1 MAQTFDQHISQAGIL
16 TTGSATTPLPFSDAT
31 STSAGITTAWSVSG
45 IRSLKSNGLVDSVS
59 YSVVCTAQVGI
70 GSNKTL
76 SRKAYTHSMD
86 LEGDSPTIALAD
98 LTENDVLGWV
108 RTGLGST
115 EIQRIEESILP
126 PKTQYDF
133 DANREIR
140 VGASLPWS

>member
-31 STSAGITTAWSVSG
+31 STSAGITTTWSVSG

-76 SRKAYTHSMD
+76 SRKSYTHSMD

-108 RTGLGST
+108 KTGLGTT
-115 EIQRIEESILP
+115 EITRIEESILP
-126 PKTQYDF
+126 PKTLYDF
-133 DANREIR
+133 DELREIR
-140 VGASLPWS
+140 EGNSLPWS

>member
-108 RTGLGST
+108 KTGLGTT
-115 EIQRIEESILP
+115 EISRIESSLRPDI
-126 PKTQYDF
+126 TQYGVDPV
-133 DANREIR
+133 R
-140 VGASLPWS
+140 VAKSGSDLPWG

>member
-1 MAQTFDQHISQAGIL
+1 
-16 TTGSATTPLPFSDAT
+16 
-31 STSAGITTAWSVSG
+31 
-45 IRSLKSNGLVDSVS
+45 
-59 YSVVCTAQVGI
+59 
-70 GSNKTL
+70 
-76 SRKAYTHSMD
+76 MD

-108 RTGLGST
+108 RTGLGTT
-115 EIQRIEESILP
+115 EITRIEESILP

>member
-31 STSAGITTAWSVSG
+31 STSAGITTTWSVSG

-98 LTENDVLGWV
+98 LTESNVIGWV
-108 RTGLGST
+108 KTGLGTT
-115 EIQRIEESILP
+115 EVERIENSVAP

-133 DANREIR
+133 DSLREIR
-140 VGASLPWS
+140 EGVSLPWS

>member
-31 STSAGITTAWSVSG
+31 STSAGITTTWSVSG

-70 GSNKTL
+70 GSTVSM
-76 SRKAYTHSMD
+76 SRKSYSHSMD
-86 LEGDSPTIALAD
+86 LEGDSPYLSSTYY
-98 LTENDVLGWV
+98 TENDVLGWV
-108 RTGLGST
+108 RTGLGTT
-115 EIQRIEESILP
+115 EITRIEESILP

-133 DANREIR
+133 DANREVR